1 MKTNKN
7 FYSTQTYSL
16 KRYNNLLNLSNL
28 KKINK
33 PKIYHPIN
41 PCHPF
46 NLDMLN
52 LKQISKRENAVLI
65 NNKPLKDI
73 ILKYNLDERKTSNDN
88 HDPNKYL
95 FNKFKDE
102 EKKYQLTIRAILK
115 KNIDNFPLYLSE
127 SKSHNKKQKLNL
139 KFHSSRN
146 DSTNSNQ
153 KKSYTSYSQIR
164 PLNSIK
170 SDLLKERRISQY
182 ISKNEIKQK
191 LLFYKNI
198 FFEKTQQNADI
209 IKSKHD

>member
-65 NNKPLKDI
+65 C
-73 ILKYNLDERKTSNDN
+73 YNYE
-88 HDPNKYL
+88 
-95 FNKFKDE
+95 
-102 EKKYQLTIRAILK
+102 
-115 KNIDNFPLYLSE
+115 
-127 SKSHNKKQKLNL
+127 
-139 KFHSSRN
+139 
-146 DSTNSNQ
+146 
-153 KKSYTSYSQIR
+153 
-164 PLNSIK
+164 
-170 SDLLKERRISQY
+170 
-182 ISKNEIKQK
+182 
-191 LLFYKNI
+191 
-198 FFEKTQQNADI
+198 
-209 IKSKHD
+209 